1 MAWDVNKAVK
11 YLKSHAE
18 SRSKGYCATY
28 VREAIEA
35 GGSIRLVRQ
44 KSAKYY
50 GTSLKIAGFTEYSSV
65 PPGGYAAGDIAV
77 IQAPDSKQ
85 PNGHMQM
92 YSGTNWISDFV
103 QKSFWAGPS
112 YRSNTP
118 SFKIY
123 RME

>member
-50 GTSLKIAGFTEYSSV
+50 GTILKIAGFTE
-65 PPGGYAAGDIAV
+65 
-77 IQAPDSKQ
+77 
-85 PNGHMQM
+85 
-92 YSGTNWISDFV
+92 
-103 QKSFWAGPS
+103 
-112 YRSNTP
+112 
-118 SFKIY
+118 
-123 RME
+123 